1 MASDGLFAPLRDAAL
16 SAGRLHGGGISLVR
30 VQPGRG
36 GSGARGR
43 LYRAGAGGAARIARL
58 LEESGLP
65 AGGLEIIDAP
75 DDELES
81 ARAAAALARDGA
93 VGMLMKGSLHSDHFM
108 AAVVARE
115 SGLRT
120 ARRISHAFVMSVAA
134 YPKLFILTDA
144 AVNIAPT
151 LAEKADI
158 AQNAID
164 RRARWAWTGPRWRC
178 CARQNR

>member
-1 MASDGLFAPLRDAAL
+1 
-16 SAGRLHGGGISLVR
+16 
-30 VQPGRG
+30 
-36 GSGARGR
+36 
-43 LYRAGAGGAARIARL
+43 
-58 LEESGLP
+58 
-65 AGGLEIIDAP
+65 
-75 DDELES
+75 
-81 ARAAAALARDGA
+81 
-93 VGMLMKGSLHSDHFM
+93 MLMKGSLHSDHFM

-158 AQNAID
+158 VQNAID
-164 RRARWAWTGPRWRC
+164 LARSLGVDRPRWRC
-178 CARQNR
+178 CARRNR

>member
-1 MASDGLFAPLRDAAL
+1 MASDGLFAPLRDAGCRR
-16 SAGRLHGGGISLVR
+16 AGCARRWRIPCPR
-30 VQPGRG
+30 PAWARR
-36 GSGARGR
+36 SGARR
-43 LYRAGAGGAARIARL
+43 RAGAGGAARIARL

-115 SGLRT
+115 SAC
-120 ARRISHAFVMSVAA
+120 ARRGASAMPS
-134 YPKLFILTDA
+134 
-144 AVNIAPT
+144 
-151 LAEKADI
+151 
-158 AQNAID
+158 
-164 RRARWAWTGPRWRC
+164 
-178 CARQNR
+178 